1 MEIMEKPKV
10 TKSNCPLSVSSMQ
23 IIFPIHRFLNLR
35 ARNLNFV
42 LISVPEV
49 VLEDLQNSCKDV

>member
-23 IIFPIHRFLNLR
+23 IIFPIQRFLNLR

-49 VLEDLQNSCKDV
+49 VLEDLQNSRKDV

>member
-23 IIFPIHRFLNLR
+23 TIFSIHWLLNLR

-49 VLEDLQNSCKDV
+49 VLEGLQNSRKDV